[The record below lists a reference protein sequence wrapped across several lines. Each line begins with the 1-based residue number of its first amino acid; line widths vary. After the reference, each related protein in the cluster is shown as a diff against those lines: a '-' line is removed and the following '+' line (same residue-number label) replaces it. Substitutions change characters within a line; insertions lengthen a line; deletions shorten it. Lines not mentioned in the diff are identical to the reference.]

1 MLSPGGRSR
10 RSLKERRPT
19 VFGVDF
25 CAHVRASK
33 SNVPFVVSK
42 CVAEIDERAL
52 DVKVNPKTFIS
63 RVSFPHLWIFLLCV
77 QGIYRVSGV
86 KSKVESVCQSFEVS
100 GDAVDLSEENPH
112 VIANVMKN
120 YLRQV
125 RATREF

>member
-52 DVKVNPKTFIS
+52 DVKVIRKTFTS
-63 RVSFPHLWIFLLCV
+63 RVTFSHLLILFSFVC
-77 QGIYRVSGV
+77 SGDLSSV
-86 KSKVESVCQSFEVS
+86 GSQVESGKC
-100 GDAVDLSEENPH
+100 LSE
-112 VIANVMKN
+112 
-120 YLRQV
+120 
-125 RATREF
+125 F